1 MNLSRSIIKK
11 ACNKCSKTIILT
23 LLTTLLFSCSNK
35 KNILFRTNEKQ
46 ATSPLLAM
54 DKTSASDFYK
64 EIIQSG
70 DELGISNLSD
80 ENLINGLGNKTPLN
94 ILIQVDAKGY
104 VVLPVIGSIKMTG
117 LTIEEAEIALN
128 KEYKKT
134 TLAAP
139 LFVITITN
147 LKVTLLGEFFKQG
160 NFGLGKPNTT
170 LTEILGE
177 AGGFNTR
184 ADQTK
189 LKIIRGDKTN
199 PEVIHVDLTNIA
211 TLGNPKLQLRNG
223 DIIYCQPRKIY
234 LFSDKLA
241 PVLSYVGIGT
251 SLISLIYLL
260 TRR

>member
-1 MNLSRSIIKK
+1 
-11 ACNKCSKTIILT
+11 LT

-46 ATSPLLAM
+46 ATTPVLAM
-54 DKTSASDFYK
+54 EKTSASDFYK
-64 EIIQSG
+64 EVIRSG
-70 DELGISNLSD
+70 DQLAIGNLSD
-80 ENLINGLGNKTPLN
+80 ENLINGLGNKTPLK
-94 ILIQVDAKGY
+94 ILIEVDAKGY
-104 VVLPVIGSIKMTG
+104 VVLPVIGSIKMAG

-128 KEYKKT
+128 KEYKKE

-147 LKVTLLGEFFKQG
+147 SKVTLLGEFFKQG
-160 NFGLGKPNTT
+160 NIQLEKTNTN
-170 LTEILGE
+170 LIEILGQ
-177 AGGFNTR
+177 AGGFSPR

-199 PEVIHVDLTNIA
+199 PEVINVDLTNVA
-211 TLGNPKLQLRNG
+211 SLGNPQLQLRNG

-234 LFSDKLA
+234 LFSDKLS

-260 TRR
+260 TR